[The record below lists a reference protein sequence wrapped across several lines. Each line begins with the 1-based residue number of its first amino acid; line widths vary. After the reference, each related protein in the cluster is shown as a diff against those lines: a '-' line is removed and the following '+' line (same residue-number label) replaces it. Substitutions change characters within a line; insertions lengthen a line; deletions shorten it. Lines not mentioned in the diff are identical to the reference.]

1 MDISTSFE
9 GVIEFVAVAEQKGF
23 SNAARKLNCS
33 TSHISRQINK
43 LEQRL
48 GVNLVARTTR
58 LVSLT
63 NAGEVYYQKCRDLVY
78 GLQQADE
85 EVGSEQFQ
93 LNGTLRVS
101 AAGTFAE
108 KQVAPALMEFA
119 RQHPELNVMIN
130 FDSRLINFVDEGF
143 DFAIRTGKLKDS
155 GLIATKLVNRS
166 LMAAASP
173 DYIAQYGAP
182 KAPEQ
187 LKNHQ
192 CIINNDI
199 WNFEQNGEVK
209 SLRVN
214 AKFQSNNAN
223 VLVDACLRG
232 LGIAY
237 LPKSNFTADIDA
249 GSLQP
254 VLQPFWYKGINSWI
268 VYQNRQ
274 YLPMRARLAIQ
285 FLQDYFAHWTE

>member
-1 MDISTSFE
+1 MGISTSFE